1 MGVLRKSILRVDY
14 MIFYS
19 HRITT
24 NNAAELYV
32 VRQGLQL
39 AWKLGFK
46 FLNLDVDSKLVLY
59 WLPSFDV
66 MASNLLILICDC
78 EILLN

>member
-1 MGVLRKSILRVDY
+1 M
-14 MIFYS
+14 
-19 HRITT
+19 
-24 NNAAELYV
+24 

-66 MASNLLILICDC
+66 MTLDLLILICDC

>member
-1 MGVLRKSILRVDY
+1 MV
-14 MIFYS
+14 
-19 HRITT
+19 T
-24 NNAAELYV
+24 
-32 VRQGLQL
+32 QGLQL

-46 FLNLDVDSKLVLY
+46 FLNLDVDSKLVVY

-66 MASNLLILICDC
+66 MASDLLILICNC